1 MPPWQRRLDFP
12 LIPSHMKFN
21 FRTFLVEF
29 IRLLAALFAGYSGA
43 SLIM

>member
-1 MPPWQRRLDFP
+1 MPTGDVAMVNPS
-12 LIPSHMKFN
+12 LIYHMKFN